1 MKKLRILTLAFCLL
15 VPTAA
20 FAQTAAANRSWS
32 GFWTRFS
39 TAINKKD
46 RVALKKLTAS
56 PQVFSLNGGGLET
69 PDQWIAIIQKEHL
82 WSEYQT
88 SVAAGTKPYR
98 CPNRTCRITTNNHLL
113 FEFIGGRW
121 QWTGLLG
128 D

>member
-20 FAQTAAANRSWS
+20 FAQTAAATKSWS

-39 TAINKKD
+39 AAINKKD
-46 RVALKKLTAS
+46 RVALKKLTAA
-56 PQVFSLNGGGLET
+56 PEDFSLNGGGDES
-69 PDQWIAIIQKEHL
+69 PDQWINAIQKNN
-82 WSEYQT
+82 WWKQYQT
-88 SVAAGTKPYR
+88 SVASGTKTFR
-98 CPNRTCRITTNNHLL
+98 CSGICRVTKNDQLL
-113 FEFIGGRW
+113 FKYLGGRW